1 MEEAKK
7 IKLQMA
13 GVNLYNGAKR
23 FLNNEALYE
32 KFLVQFPSDLNMQI
46 LRQAL
51 TAEDVQPAF
60 CAAHTLLGV
69 AANLSMEVFLE
80 ALYPLTQA
88 LRVGN
93 IDLAKSDMPDVE
105 KAYVSIL
112 EALK

>member
-1 MEEAKK
+1 MEDAKK
-7 IKLQMA
+7 TKLQLA

-23 FLNNEALYE
+23 FMNNEALYE

-46 LRQAL
+46 LREAL
-51 TAEDVQPAF
+51 AAQDVPPAF

-69 AANLSMEVFLE
+69 AANLSMEVFFD

-88 LRVGN
+88 LREGN
-93 IDLAKSDMPDVE
+93 IDLAKRNMPDVE